1 MKKSEAYVTL
11 QKYEEAYKD
20 YGMSLDDHP
29 LAKAYIIA
37 NMDRL
42 NAAIAAL
49 PEDENGQIDAEA
61 YETLMAKAE
70 VEEDMADMGCELDK
84 KTY

>member
-1 MKKSEAYVTL
+1 MNKSEAYVTL

-20 YGMSLDDHP
+20 FGMSLDDHP

-37 NMDRL
+37 NIDRL

-84 KTY
+84 KAY